1 MYKKIVFT
9 KSSSQNME
17 EINSLARTA
26 IKDFLVNKGWTVKDD
41 LSNGCNFCLIK
52 NFNNQNNS
60 VNFDNNKNVLNCKL
74 CGQKICHRSPFQTTE
89 KELNAFYTRF
99 LLENYLVFRNF
110 HIFAQ
115 ITNQ

>member
-52 NFNNQNNS
+52 N
-60 VNFDNNKNVLNCKL
+60 
-74 CGQKICHRSPFQTTE
+74 
-89 KELNAFYTRF
+89 
-99 LLENYLVFRNF
+99 
-110 HIFAQ
+110 
-115 ITNQ
+115 

>member
-26 IKDFLVNKGWTVKDD
+26 IKDFLVSKGWIVKED

-60 VNFDNNKNVLNCKL
+60 DNFENNKSVLNFYGKNGFITVL
-74 CGQKICHRSPFQTTE
+74 NGLLLTLMVIFIYQFQDH
-89 KELNAFYTRF
+89 YTIQEF
-99 LLENYLVFRNF
+99 
-110 HIFAQ
+110 
-115 ITNQ
+115 